1 MSVIRATLYLKSN
14 SGPRPYK
21 TCYFSE
27 QEYSRLIKDYAQY
40 QQEGRPSAGLYEEEV
55 SGRDEHQ
62 VMVDFAALAEI
73 RTNQ

>member
-1 MSVIRATLYLKSN
+1 MPIIRATLYLKSN

-27 QEYSRLIKDYAQY
+27 PEYARLLKDYAHY
-40 QQEGRPSAGLYEEEV
+40 QQQGSPSAGLYEEEV
-55 SGRDEHQ
+55 SGSDEHQ
-62 VMVDFAALAEI
+62 VMIDFAAIAEI